1 MLFSFVFYICVFQM
15 MVITPSSE
23 LFQGWKEPPMPIY
36 QSFYFFDVLN
46 KEDIMKGEK
55 PEVMEVGPYT
65 YL

>member
-1 MLFSFVFYICVFQM
+1 M
-15 MVITPSSE
+15 MVITPSSD
-23 LFQGWKEPPMPIY
+23 LFQGWKEPPMAIY

-46 KEDIMKGEK
+46 KEDIMRGEK